1 MARKKAVQPAKSYA
15 ARIAEYPDSMS
26 QYERESLAAEAI
38 LAERRKESKLKR
50 KRKASLAQLT

>member
-15 ARIAEYPDSMS
+15 ARIAEYPESMS

-38 LAERRKESKLKR
+38 LAERRKESNLKR
-50 KRKASLAQLT
+50 KRKRR